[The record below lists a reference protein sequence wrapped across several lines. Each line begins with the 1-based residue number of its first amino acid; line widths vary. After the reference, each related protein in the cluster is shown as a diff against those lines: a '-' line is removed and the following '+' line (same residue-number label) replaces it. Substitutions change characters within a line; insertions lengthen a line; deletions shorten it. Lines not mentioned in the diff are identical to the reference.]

1 MATNNKRLPG
11 DARVA
16 DIARAQFRRDNKQV
30 SLKSLSPE
38 AMQAR
43 YRDSINTPN
52 PLDNTDRLSLDL
64 ESQMQLPVSEIDPYD
79 KNPRVGENDRYGE
92 IKESIRVSK
101 VLSPLVVTRRPGS
114 TRFMVGAGGNTRL
127 KATQELFAETGDPKF
142 ETLFVTY
149 RPWQSESSVLVAH
162 LVENELRGEMN
173 FWDRANGVWSLKA
186 EIEAESASKSL
197 SLRQLHGELNKRGLS
212 TSITLLSFYGFAI
225 EQLGELGVAT
235 ARITQLSVREM
246 QPVFNQLSSY
256 FMAHGHTE
264 EAWNALRRDT
274 LKGLADSLEASMFE
288 QAAEGNRRTVR
299 PLDPAEIIVAMESA
313 VATELAQSVA
323 QISAMRQLAKDFPN
337 ASIDELK
344 LRYRNANAT
353 PVVAPASVSK
363 PSETPRTPASTLQPA
378 PSRHEP
384 KPATGAVRAAEIP
397 VEADS
402 GAGDPADDSDNE
414 NHVPALELDPSGA
427 VRAAIID
434 FTRSCGV
441 ADLLRLQ
448 DDLPMGYFMEIPADE
463 LAIDLDEQQ
472 PYRHIGWW
480 IGATHSGQIDGDLS
494 ALLPDD
500 SLWRQ
505 AQRMEAGQDDTALQW
520 YIENPL
526 GSPPGLIELAQW
538 LMRVPAHVLADY
550 EQLLHALRVLRTRS
564 EH

>member
-1 MATNNKRLPG
+1 MATTSKRLPG

-16 DIARAQFRRDNKQV
+16 DIARAKFQRENKQM
-30 SLKSLSPE
+30 SLKNLSPE
-38 AMQAR
+38 ALQAR
-43 YRDSINTPN
+43 YRESINAQN
-52 PLDNTDRLSLDL
+52 PLDNTDRLSLEL
-64 ESQMQLPVSEIDPYD
+64 ESQMQLPVSEIDSYD

-186 EIEAESASKSL
+186 EIEAESGGKSL

-212 TSITLLSFYGFAI
+212 VGLAMLSYYGFAI
-225 EQLGELGVAT
+225 EHLGELGVAT
-235 ARITQLSVREM
+235 ARISKNSVQEV
-246 QPVFNQLSSY
+246 QPVFNQLASY
-256 FMAHGHTE
+256 FLAHGHTE
-264 EAWNALRRDT
+264 EAWNTLRRDT
-274 LKGLADSLEASMFE
+274 LKGLAASLEESMFE
-288 QAAEGNRRTVR
+288 QASEGNRRTVR
-299 PLDPAEIIVAMESA
+299 PLDPAEIIVAMEAA
-313 VATELAQSVA
+313 VGSKLAQSTA
-323 QISAMRQLAKDFPN
+323 QISAMRQLAKAFPN

-344 LRYRNANAT
+344 LRHRNATET
-353 PVVAPASVSK
+353 PADPPPDKQVASLGAPAS
-363 PSETPRTPASTLQPA
+363 PAQPA

-384 KPATGAVRAAEIP
+384 KPVTGAVRAAEVP
-397 VEADS
+397 VEADK
-402 GAGDPADDSDNE
+402 GAIDRLDVPGSVAQDSS
-414 NHVPALELDPSGA
+414 VELDPREA
-427 VRAAIID
+427 VRTAIIN

-463 LAIDLDEQQ
+463 VAIDLDEQQ

-480 IGATHSGQIDGDLS
+480 IGATHSGQIDGELS
-494 ALLPDD
+494 ALLPSE

-505 AQRMEAGQDDTALQW
+505 AQRMEAGQDETALQW

-550 EQLLHALRVLRTRS
+550 EQLLHALRVLRTHS
-564 EH
+564 ER